1 MTQITLR
8 LHEQEASGRRA
19 SEGTVER
26 VRRVLTEL
34 GGELR
39 PQHPAVDD
47 AELSAWYVGE
57 VPADAVDDEVLE
69 RLRAIGGVDAA
80 YVKPAEEAP

>member
-8 LHEQEASGRRA
+8 LHEQGPLGRR
-19 SEGTVER
+19 EGGGTVEQ
-26 VRRVLTEL
+26 VRRVIAEL

-39 PQHPAVDD
+39 PQHPAVAD

-57 VPADAVDDEVLE
+57 VPAAVDEQVLE
-69 RLRAIGGVDAA
+69 RLRAIDGVDAA
-80 YVKPAEEAP
+80 YVKPAAEPP